1 MLKSK
6 FFQPLRRK
14 GRIDSTFNAGDGAK
28 LIENYCSKCGTYML
42 IIENIGIIFNN
53 DIS

>member
-6 FFQPLRRK
+6 FFQHLRRK

-28 LIENYCSKCGTYML
+28 LIENYCSKCGNVYVDNRKHWY
-42 IIENIGIIFNN
+42 NI
-53 DIS
+53 